1 MNERAVPME
10 VAAAMHERHGWEAAE
25 SGRFY
30 AEKGDPPEQASKDNP
45 PETTGGPVSPADR
58 YAFELEGVRFSY
70 PDGVLGVEIDSL
82 GIRRGVCTILLG
94 ANGSGKST
102 LLKMLDG
109 LLFPERG
116 EVRAFGE
123 PLSEAELEGGERGHL
138 FRSRVGFV
146 FQDADIQCFSPTV
159 REELAFGPLQQGL
172 TEDEVDLRV
181 RNALTALRLES
192 LADRY
197 PYRLSGGEKK
207 RVAIASVLTIDPDVY
222 LLDEPTAN
230 LDPSAEGILIDL
242 LGGFSRQGKTLVIAT
257 QDLLL
262 ARHIGDRAVIL
273 GSDRSLA
280 AEGDIT
286 ELLARTDLLQST
298 GLAHSH
304 RHPHKMVSSDFRH
317 SHYTEE
323 EPR

>member
-1 MNERAVPME
+1 MHDPAGSGMAPGERTDRP
-10 VAAAMHERHGWEAAE
+10 AAC
-25 SGRFY
+25 
-30 AEKGDPPEQASKDNP
+30 P
-45 PETTGGPVSPADR
+45 
-58 YAFELEGVRFSY
+58 FELTDVRFSY

-82 GIRRGVCTILLG
+82 RIRGGVCTILLG

-109 LLFPERG
+109 LLFPSRGEIRAFREPLTERG
-116 EVRAFGE
+116 
-123 PLSEAELEGGERGHL
+123 LSGRERQRS

-159 REELAFGPLQQGL
+159 RDELAFGPLQLGL
-172 TEDEVDLRV
+172 ERQEVDRRV
-181 RNALTALRLES
+181 RDALGTLRIES

-230 LDPSAEGILIDL
+230 LDPSTEGILIDL
-242 LGGFSRQGKTLVIAT
+242 LGRFLDEGKTLVIAT

-262 ARHIGDRAVIL
+262 ARHIGDRVVLL
-273 GSDRSLA
+273 GPDRRLA
-280 AEGDIT
+280 ADDDI
-286 ELLARTDLLQST
+286 EPLLARTELLQRT

-304 RHPHKMVSSDFRH
+304 RHPHRRASAGYRH

-323 EPR
+323 EPT

>member
-1 MNERAVPME
+1 MKERPTVTEVP
-10 VAAAMHERHGWEAAE
+10 ATMHETHRWDHEE
-25 SGRFY
+25 
-30 AEKGDPPEQASKDNP
+30 
-45 PETTGGPVSPADR
+45 PVTPSADR
-58 YAFELEGVRFSY
+58 YTFELAGVRFSY

-82 GIRRGVCTILLG
+82 GIRREACTILLG

-102 LLKMLDG
+102 LLKMLDA
-109 LLFPERG
+109 LLFPQQG
-116 EVRAFGE
+116 EVRAFGK
-123 PLSEAELEGGERGHL
+123 PLSEKRLEAEEERRL

-172 TEDEVDLRV
+172 ADEEIELRV
-181 RNALTALRLES
+181 RSALASLRLES
-192 LADRY
+192 IANRY

-230 LDPSAEGILIDL
+230 LDPSTEGILIDL
-242 LGGFSRQGKTLVIAT
+242 LAGFSESGKTLVIAT

-273 GSDRSLA
+273 GPARNLA
-280 AEGDIT
+280 AEGDIA
-286 ELLARTDLLQST
+286 ELLERTELLQST

-304 RHPHKMVSSDFRH
+304 RHPHKKASSDFRH

-323 EPR
+323 ESR

>member
-1 MNERAVPME
+1 
-10 VAAAMHERHGWEAAE
+10 MHER
-25 SGRFY
+25 SGDGNTGNGRMN
-30 AEKGDPPEQASKDNP
+30 GDA
-45 PETTGGPVSPADR
+45 GHL
-58 YAFELEGVRFSY
+58 FELEGVRFSY

-82 GIRRGVCTILLG
+82 RIHGGLCTILLG

-109 LLFPERG
+109 LLFPSKG
-116 EVRAFGE
+116 EIRAFGE
-123 PLSEAELEGGERGHL
+123 PLSERELDMREYQRA

-159 REELAFGPLQQGL
+159 RDELAFGPLQLGL
-172 TEDEVDLRV
+172 DGAEVDRRV
-181 RNALTALRLES
+181 RRALEMLRIES

-207 RVAIASVLTIDPDVY
+207 RVAIASVLTVDPEVY
-222 LLDEPTAN
+222 LLDEPAAN
-230 LDPSAEGILIDL
+230 LDPSTEGILIDL
-242 LGGFSRQGKTLVIAT
+242 LGRFLDEGKTLVIAT

-262 ARHIGDRAVIL
+262 ARHIGERAVVL
-273 GSDRSLA
+273 GPDRRLA
-280 AEGDIT
+280 ADDDI
-286 ELLARTDLLQST
+286 ELVLERTDLLQRT

-304 RHPHKMVSSDFRH
+304 RHPHRRASTGYRH

-323 EPR
+323 EPT

>member
-1 MNERAVPME
+1 MHDTAGSGKASGERADTH
-10 VAAAMHERHGWEAAE
+10 AA
-25 SGRFY
+25 
-30 AEKGDPPEQASKDNP
+30 
-45 PETTGGPVSPADR
+45 SP
-58 YAFELEGVRFSY
+58 FELAGVRFSY

-82 GIRRGVCTILLG
+82 RIRRGACTILLG

-109 LLFPERG
+109 LLFPSRG
-116 EVRAFGE
+116 EIRAFGE
-123 PLSEAELEGGERGHL
+123 PLTERGL
-138 FRSRVGFV
+138 ARRDRQRSFRSRVGFV

-159 REELAFGPLQQGL
+159 RDELAFGPLQLGL
-172 TEDEVDLRV
+172 ERQEVDRRV
-181 RNALTALRLES
+181 RNALETLRIES

-230 LDPSAEGILIDL
+230 LDPSTEGILIDL
-242 LGGFSRQGKTLVIAT
+242 LGRFLDAGKTLVIAT

-262 ARHIGDRAVIL
+262 ARHIGDRAVLL
-273 GSDRSLA
+273 GPDRRLA
-280 AEGDIT
+280 ADDDI
-286 ELLARTDLLQST
+286 EPLLDSTDLLQRT

-304 RHPHKMVSSDFRH
+304 RYPHRRASAGYRH

-323 EPR
+323 EQP